1 MDVEKRKIY
10 ADYPILNDYIY
21 LQTINLFLTVIYRK
35 KYKQALKTYPTNLP
49 DLTGY
54 ARLNLT

>member
-35 KYKQALKTYPTNLP
+35 KYKQALKTYPASGTTMGEP
-49 DLTGY
+49 GGHCPK
-54 ARLNLT
+54 